1 MTITLIICI
10 PITAIV
16 VGFLVLKSVQLG
28 LRWQIQTTQQKPPEM
43 ETPSLIQP
51 IIKATEVKQSK
62 EAEKEQANIL
72 NEWLNGPAESR

>member
-1 MTITLIICI
+1 MTIALIICI

-28 LRWQIQTTQQKPPEM
+28 LRWQLQIKHEEKPTMEVHNPITTVVN
-43 ETPSLIQP
+43 
-51 IIKATEVKQSK
+51 EVKEKQV
-62 EAEKEQANIL
+62 EKEQANIL